1 MHLSALLLARLLS
14 LARKVMGKRPQ
25 LRYSI
30 NMIGMV
36 VLPQTYAAAPYAA
49 AMLHV
54 AAACH
59 WREMCFFHR
68 HEIRLF
74 HGQDHYMGE
83 FLSSQLHGTGPK
95 VCTMLSRVM
104 IDPAKL
110 DQGYG
115 VITSVAPAGF
125 PRKFRVVGMRFS
137 GASEI

>member
-59 WREMCFFHR
+59 WREMCF
-68 HEIRLF
+68 F